1 MQNQT
6 YHYIFICD
14 ESSIDTAFY
23 QLKDKLRENRDHHV
37 SLVYAVAES
46 HFLFKRELK
55 TLKEHFY
62 QQLQVFTETIA
73 EAFPAYIRQET
84 IEVILNENTRDHIYI
99 GIRGIEDFTFSVRQ
113 QLEFLG
119 IGESN
124 GLVTLFDI
132 DQNKR
137 KTHVAILQHQIE
149 LNNRDN
155 DN

>member
-6 YHYIFICD
+6 YHYLFICD
-14 ESSIDTAFY
+14 ESRIDTAFY
-23 QLKDKLRENRDHHV
+23 QLKDRLRENKGHHV
-37 SLVYAVAES
+37 SLIYAVADG

-55 TLKEHFY
+55 NLKEHFY

-73 EAFPAYIRQET
+73 DAFPAYIRQET
-84 IEVILNENTRDHIYI
+84 LEVILNENTRDHINIFI
-99 GIRGIEDFTFSVRQ
+99 GGIEDFSFSVRQ

-119 IGESN
+119 IGANN
-124 GLVTLFDI
+124 GLVSLFDL

-149 LNNRDN
+149 LNNRYN